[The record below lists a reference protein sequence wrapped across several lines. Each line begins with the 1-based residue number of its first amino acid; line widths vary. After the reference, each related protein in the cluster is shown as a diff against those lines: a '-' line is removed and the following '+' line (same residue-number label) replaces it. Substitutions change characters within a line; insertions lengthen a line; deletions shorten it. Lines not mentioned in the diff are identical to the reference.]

1 LRFLI
6 NEENMTDFNKL
17 SEAELQAVIDNAE
30 KALKERQS
38 SKRKEVIAQ
47 IKELAASIGVTVD
60 IQDGEKKSERK
71 TGKVAARYRSPDDA
85 SLTWSGRGLAPKW
98 MQELLASGRSKA
110 EFEIK

>member
-1 LRFLI
+1 
-6 NEENMTDFNKL
+6 MTDLTKL
-17 SEAELQAVIDNAE
+17 SDSELEALKEKAE

-60 IQDGEKKSERK
+60 IQEGEKKAERK
-71 TGKVAARYRSPDDA
+71 TGKVAARYRNPNDA

-98 MQELLASGRSKA
+98 MQELLAAGRNKA